1 MKREFFPV
9 TLKINFI
16 FLNIYPMCH
25 FIERMLANYD
35 IFRSISRKSL
45 SFTHMNELRCVKH
58 ISVQVDRIFQIISEL
73 PNLFGYG
80 FSIIIHRVN
89 SDVQSVH

>member
-1 MKREFFPV
+1 
-9 TLKINFI
+9 
-16 FLNIYPMCH
+16 MCH

-35 IFRSISRKSL
+35 ILRSISRKSL
-45 SFTHMNELRCVKH
+45 SFTHMNELCCVKH

-73 PNLFGYG
+73 LPNLFGYG
-80 FSIIIHRVN
+80 FSIKIHRVN